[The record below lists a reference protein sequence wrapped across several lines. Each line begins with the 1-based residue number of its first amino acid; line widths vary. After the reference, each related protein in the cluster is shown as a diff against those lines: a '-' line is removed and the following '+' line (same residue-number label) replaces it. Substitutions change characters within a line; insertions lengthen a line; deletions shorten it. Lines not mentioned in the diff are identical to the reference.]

1 MLPGL
6 VAGLGSKTLL
16 TMNFDAPMNTLER
29 QLMRQ
34 AIDAAEA
41 MTCEL
46 KAMREQHKQEL
57 VTKCDL
63 KETECRI
70 LRAIE
75 AIGAGKDIDPESQR
89 LLNQLNQRA
98 ETGAKKLEA
107 LAALTPNK

>member
-1 MLPGL
+1 
-6 VAGLGSKTLL
+6 
-16 TMNFDAPMNTLER
+16 
-29 QLMRQ
+29 
-34 AIDAAEA
+34 

-46 KAMREQHKQEL
+46 KAMREQRKHEL

-75 AIGAGKDIDPESQR
+75 ASSAGKDIDPESQR
-89 LLNQLNQRA
+89 TLTRLNQRA
-98 ETGAKKLEA
+98 EAGAKKLEA